1 MLYLL
6 ARMADRAVAIS
17 TDQVESVVD
26 IGPLVPV
33 PGAPPE
39 VEGLAA
45 LRSRVMTVIGS
56 RAALGARDTAATTPR
71 AVVTVIDGHRYA
83 ILVDSLEDVAPFECR
98 PLPSGLALGGRWAAA
113 ARGLVE
119 AEGEPVVSVWL
130 RALIPGL
137 APLPADAPAA

>member
-6 ARMADRAVAIS
+6 ARMADRAVAVS
-17 TDQVESVVD
+17 TDQVEAVVD

-56 RAALGARDTAATTPR
+56 RAALGAANAAATTPR
-71 AVVTVIDGHRYA
+71 AVVSVIDGHRYA
-83 ILVDSLEDVAPFECR
+83 ILVDALDDVAPFECH
-98 PLPSGLALGGRWAAA
+98 PLPSGLPLSDRWAAVA
-113 ARGLVE
+113 CGLVE
-119 AEGEPVVSVWL
+119 ADGEPVLAITL
-130 RALIPGL
+130 RALIPGVPPV
-137 APLPADAPAA
+137 ASPGP

>member
-17 TDQVESVVD
+17 ADQVESVVD

-33 PGAPPE
+33 PGAPPA

-56 RAALGARDTAATTPR
+56 RAALGIADSAAPTPR
-71 AVVTVIDGHRYA
+71 AVVSVIDGHRYA
-83 ILVDSLEDVAPFECR
+83 ILVDQLDDVAPFESS
-98 PLPSGLALGGRWAAA
+98 PLPSGIALGDRWASV
-113 ARGLVE
+113 ARGLVDVD
-119 AEGEPVVSVWL
+119 GEPVVAIDL
-130 RALIPGL
+130 RALVPGL
-137 APLPADAPAA
+137 SPVAAAA

>member
-6 ARMADRAVAIS
+6 ARMAGRSVAIR
-17 TDQVESVVD
+17 TDQVEAVVD
-26 IGPLVPV
+26 VGPVVPV

-39 VEGLAA
+39 VEGLSA

-56 RAALGARDTAATTPR
+56 RAALGEDEAAATTPR
-71 AVVTVIDGHRYA
+71 AVVSVIDGHRYA

-98 PLPSGLALGGRWAAA
+98 ALPSGLTLGGRWAAA

-119 AEGEPVVSVWL
+119 VEGEPVIVVDL
-130 RALIPGL
+130 RALVPGL
-137 APLPADAPAA
+137 STTPLAA

>member
-6 ARMADRAVAIS
+6 ARMADRPVAIS
-17 TDQVESVVD
+17 ADQVESVVD
-26 IGPLVPV
+26 LGPLVPV

-56 RAALGARDTAATTPR
+56 RAALGAADTAAVAPR
-71 AVVTVIDGHRYA
+71 AVLSVIDGHRYA
-83 ILVDSLEDVAPFECR
+83 ILVDALEDVAPFDCR
-98 PLPSGLALGGRWAAA
+98 PLPAGLPLTGRWAAV

-119 AEGEPVVSVWL
+119 HEGEAILAIAL
-130 RALIPGL
+130 RALIP
-137 APLPADAPAA
+137 AVAA

>member
-17 TDQVESVVD
+17 AEQVESVVD

-33 PGAPPE
+33 PGAPCE

-56 RAALGARDTAATTPR
+56 RAALGAVDGAAPTAR
-71 AVVTVIDGHRYA
+71 AVVSLIDGHRYA
-83 ILVDSLEDVAPFECR
+83 ILVDSLEDVAAFECR
-98 PLPSGLALGGRWAAA
+98 PLPPGLALGGRWAAVV
-113 ARGLVE
+113 RGLIEVDGE
-119 AEGEPVVSVWL
+119 AVVTVDL
-130 RALIPGL
+130 RALVPGL
-137 APLPADAPAA
+137 SPSVVAAIA

>member
-1 MLYLL
+1 MTLYLL
-6 ARMADRAVAIS
+6 ARMAGRAVAIS
-17 TDQVESVVD
+17 ADQVESVVD

-56 RAALGARDTAATTPR
+56 RAALGEGDAAATTPR
-71 AVVTVIDGHRYA
+71 AVVSVIDGHRYA
-83 ILVDSLEDVAPFECR
+83 ILVDSVDDVAPFECR
-98 PLPSGLALGGRWAAA
+98 ALPSGLALGGRWAAA

-119 AEGEPVVSVWL
+119 ADGEPVVAIAL

-137 APLPADAPAA
+137 SAAA